1 MKSIHTSF
9 ILSSSIS
16 RSGRTASDASFS
28 LLRKRSHYACKVSSG
43 LCCSPKL
50 RKHNICFPMQVF
62 TSVRI
67 DVNNILLVFTSVLYF
82 YRHHESETPSST
94 LPLVPKG

>member
-43 LCCSPKL
+43 LSCSPKL
-50 RKHNICFPMQVF
+50 RNITYAFLCKY
-62 TSVRI
+62 
-67 DVNNILLVFTSVLYF
+67 LLLLELMSTTY
-82 YRHHESETPSST
+82 YSS
-94 LPLVPKG
+94 LPLFYTSIGIMKVKLPQALFP